1 MLLIPV
7 SLDLISG
14 LRRSPGSIP
23 SQQTH
28 SSRKQDPFQ
37 DSTPSDLFSSQ
48 KTDSE
53 WEAEF
58 VSAEKELVTTVAKD
72 GSGDAPSASSLN
84 GTLKDE
90 NATPLVK
97 RPDTNSFSITDEED
111 DLILDIEPENS
122 EDLDSAVQ
130 NDTDVFD
137 QVDPKNAS
145 TIEARAFDIDIDK
158 FLEELDA
165 EL

>member
-14 LRRSPGSIP
+14 LRGSPGSIP
-23 SQQTH
+23 SQTH

-122 EDLDSAVQ
+122 EDLDSAIQ